1 MSGFKPYTRGPDTS
15 VLRQSIEV
23 SKTGMKQAIHA
34 LECGSKEVVEV
45 LLNECNLI
53 YECKVC
59 FNLFRSLA
67 NFISHKRTFCKNKSK
82 TVLHHF
88 NNPEQDKNTADKLV
102 VVQPEPVETVFPEAG
117 FELQDYSPS
126 IELLKEAGIL
136 DEIQEK
142 PIVNSLLPSNSK
154 HSQSKLS
161 GIVKSLIAKR
171 NAQDSDDATSQQV
184 LLEPLTQSTREVFQT
199 YLLGDQ
205 SAKSMGQRYSEL
217 VKARELG
224 SAFIG
229 PDNRIIDPGRST
241 RSYSPSM
248 LNQFNQNNSV
258 KTKPGKPPPRAPSG
272 RGRPSAGP
280 KSTKEDEFPCT
291 KCNCSFSRLF
301 RTINH
306 LKQAHDLSDADVKQ
320 ERRKIKRLMTKQQLP
335 KLIVK
340 RLSPQE
346 ISKWLKGVADENQN
360 QENDFKLLALNSVMK
375 NVSVALPRISPS
387 KFPTTFV
394 LKDEEIEIG
403 DDDSTDDEVIIK
415 PVQIHILNDGG
426 KNVLNNG
433 GKKRSRS
440 PSPSSS
446 TSTSSSK
453 EENPGN
459 SNSNSPKRLCRDSST
474 SPEITFATDENRK
487 VLGTLKNQIFEDHE
501 SEKNVTRKRGRPP
514 KTSTKINEI
523 EEQIL
528 IKEEGVQNS
537 EEYTGDAL
545 NGRPHSR

>member
-23 SKTGMKQAIHA
+23 GKTGMKQAIHA
-34 LECGSKEVVEV
+34 LECGSKEVREV
-45 LLNECNLI
+45 LLNECTVI

-67 NFISHKRTFCKNKSK
+67 NFISHKRTFCKNKSN

-136 DEIQEK
+136 DEIEEK
-142 PIVNSLLPSNSK
+142 PLVNRLLPSNDSK

-171 NAQDSDDATSQQV
+171 NAQESDDATSQQV
-184 LLEPLTQSTREVFQT
+184 LLEPLTQSTRAVFQT

-229 PDNRIIDPGRST
+229 PDNKLIDPGLNN

-248 LNQFNQNNSV
+248 LNQWNQFNQNKSV
-258 KTKPGKPPPRAPSG
+258 KSKPGKPPPRQPSG
-272 RGRPSAGP
+272 RGRPPGP
-280 KSTKEDEFPCT
+280 KSKEEEFPCT
-291 KCNCSFSRLF
+291 KCNLSFPRLF

-320 ERRKIKRLMTKQQLP
+320 ERRKIKRLMTK
-335 KLIVK
+335 KH
-340 RLSPQE
+340 
-346 ISKWLKGVADENQN
+346 
-360 QENDFKLLALNSVMK
+360 
-375 NVSVALPRISPS
+375 RISETYCEKIVPS
-387 KFPTTFV
+387 RNIQM
-394 LKDEEIEIG
+394 E
-403 DDDSTDDEVIIK
+403 
-415 PVQIHILNDGG
+415 
-426 KNVLNNG
+426 
-433 GKKRSRS
+433 KR
-440 PSPSSS
+440 
-446 TSTSSSK
+446 
-453 EENPGN
+453 
-459 SNSNSPKRLCRDSST
+459 
-474 SPEITFATDENRK
+474 
-487 VLGTLKNQIFEDHE
+487 
-501 SEKNVTRKRGRPP
+501 
-514 KTSTKINEI
+514 
-523 EEQIL
+523 
-528 IKEEGVQNS
+528 
-537 EEYTGDAL
+537 
-545 NGRPHSR
+545 HS

>member
-1 MSGFKPYTRGPDTS
+1 MSGLKPYTRGPDTS

-23 SKTGMKQAIHA
+23 SKTGMRQAIHA
-34 LECGSKEVVEV
+34 LECGSKEVVDV

-102 VVQPEPVETVFPEAG
+102 VVEPEPVETVFPEAG

-136 DEIQEK
+136 NEIEEK
-142 PIVNSLLPSNSK
+142 PLVNSLLPSNSK

-171 NAQDSDDATSQQV
+171 NAQESEDATSQQV
-184 LLEPLTQSTREVFQT
+184 LLEPLTQSTRAVFQT

-205 SAKSMGQRYSEL
+205 SSKSMGQRYSEL

-258 KTKPGKPPPRAPSG
+258 KSKPVRPPPRPPSG
-272 RGRPSAGP
+272 RGRPPGP
-280 KSTKEDEFPCT
+280 KCKEDEFPCT
-291 KCNCSFSRLF
+291 KCNCSYSRLF

-306 LKQAHDLSDADVKQ
+306 LKQVHDLADADVKQ
-320 ERRKIKRLMTKQQLP
+320 ERRKIKRLMTKQQYP

-340 RLSPQE
+340 KLSRQE
-346 ISKWLKGVADENQN
+346 ISKWLKGEAADENQN
-360 QENDFKLLALNSVMK
+360 QDQNDFKLLALNSVMK
-375 NVSVALPRISPS
+375 NVSVTLPRISPS

-403 DDDSTDDEVIIK
+403 DDTDDEVIIK
-415 PVQIHILNDGG
+415 PVQIHILN
-426 KNVLNNG
+426 NG

-440 PSPSSS
+440 SSPCS

-459 SNSNSPKRLCRDSST
+459 SDTANKRLCRELVLRDSP
-474 SPEITFATDENRK
+474 SPEKFDENRK

-501 SEKNVTRKRGRPP
+501 EKNVTRKRGRPP
-514 KTSTKINEI
+514 KNSTKISEI
-523 EEQIL
+523 SEED
-528 IKEEGVQNS
+528 GVQNS
-537 EEYTGDAL
+537 TEENGDAL